1 MAGIVQGMNSETKK
15 SVSARIARIEGQVR
29 GVSQMIEQDRYCLE
43 VVTQVRAAR
52 AALAKIEQIVLAD
65 HLGSCVEQAI
75 MSGDPE
81 EQRKKVAELIDV
93 FSRSDR

>member
-1 MAGIVQGMNSETKK
+1 MKSDTKA
-15 SVSARIARIEGQVR
+15 SVARRLARIEGQVR
-29 GVSQMIEQDRYCLE
+29 GLAQMVEGNRYCLD

-52 AALAKIEQIVLAD
+52 SALAKIEQIVLAD

-75 MSGDPE
+75 VSGDPE
-81 EQRKKVAELIDV
+81 EQRKKVAELIEV